1 MLRRAILTLI
11 FWPSGLSGCK
21 QEQEEQEEEEE
32 KEEEGK
38 KEEQEQE
45 EENLLFPMMHKLSP
59 PPFRLTSY
67 LCISRFWSGFKP

>member
-1 MLRRAILTLI
+1 MQE
-11 FWPSGLSGCK
+11 
-21 QEQEEQEEEEE
+21 QEQEEQQEQE

-45 EENLLFPMMHKLSP
+45 NLFFPMMHKLSP

>member
-1 MLRRAILTLI
+1 M
-11 FWPSGLSGCK
+11 
-21 QEQEEQEEEEE
+21 QEQEEEEE

-67 LCISRFWSGFKP
+67 LCILRFWSGLKPDFSRANIKAFNVYFMNLNIN

>member
-1 MLRRAILTLI
+1 M
-11 FWPSGLSGCK
+11 
-21 QEQEEQEEEEE
+21 QEQEEEEE

-67 LCISRFWSGFKP
+67 LCILRFWSGLKPGFLQTIKHLIFILWIST